1 MDADWNAAMN
11 IAAAGA
17 KVTWLEDASYESV
30 KAAAL

>member
-17 KVTWLEDASYESV
+17 RVTGLEDASPERV